1 MNNPAINDTAV
12 LSKIDQLVKEVE
24 YLKSKN
30 NQLQFIL
37 PKFYNHQR
45 LLNRQIKELK
55 QKVKTIENVKNVEQ
69 QQQHID
75 NIKKWVV
82 PDKDLMEIA
91 RRQIA
96 QLSKKKPKLK
106 RISNL
111 KPLQKKTNLKISK
124 YQPIVNLI

>member
-1 MNNPAINDTAV
+1 MNNPVINDTAV

-75 NIKKWVV
+75 N
-82 PDKDLMEIA
+82 
-91 RRQIA
+91 
-96 QLSKKKPKLK
+96 
-106 RISNL
+106 
-111 KPLQKKTNLKISK
+111 
-124 YQPIVNLI
+124 LI

>member
-55 QKVKTIENVKNVEQ
+55 QKVKTIENVKNV
-69 QQQHID
+69 
-75 NIKKWVV
+75 
-82 PDKDLMEIA
+82 
-91 RRQIA
+91 
-96 QLSKKKPKLK
+96 
-106 RISNL
+106 
-111 KPLQKKTNLKISK
+111 
-124 YQPIVNLI
+124 

>member
-1 MNNPAINDTAV
+1 M
-12 LSKIDQLVKEVE
+12 
-24 YLKSKN
+24 
-30 NQLQFIL
+30 
-37 PKFYNHQR
+37 
-45 LLNRQIKELK
+45 K

-75 NIKKWVV
+75 NIKKWIV

-96 QLSKKKPKLK
+96 QISKKKPKLK

-111 KPLQKKTNLKISK
+111 KPLQKKKNLKISK

>member
-1 MNNPAINDTAV
+1 MNNPVINDTAV

-96 QLSKKKPKLK
+96 QISKK
-106 RISNL
+106 NL
-111 KPLQKKTNLKISK
+111 S
-124 YQPIVNLI
+124 

>member
-1 MNNPAINDTAV
+1 M
-12 LSKIDQLVKEVE
+12 
-24 YLKSKN
+24 
-30 NQLQFIL
+30 
-37 PKFYNHQR
+37 
-45 LLNRQIKELK
+45 K

-124 YQPIVNLI
+124 YQPIVYLI